1 MRKRLIVLAIAV
13 LMLVVTGCG
22 GSSDK
27 KSSGGGGGKAA
38 TTVTAGAKKGGHLDV
53 LSAGDIDGLDPGY
66 WYYQYDYMAF
76 AEPTQRELYS
86 WEADKT
92 TPTADIADGAP
103 QVSDGGKT
111 ITVKIRSGVK
121 YSPGPVKRTV
131 TAADFKYALERCFLP
146 QVGNGYVNAYLG
158 DISGVQAYKD
168 GKAKEITGITA
179 PDDNTLVIKFDK
191 PSGSASQALALPC
204 TVPVPK
210 EYAEQY
216 DKGKQ
221 STYGQH
227 QVFTGPYMIKGAES
241 GSVKAGY
248 KPGKRID
255 LVRNPNWGGE
265 KAGDFRPAYLDSIS
279 FIGGNDLSLASRK
292 ILQGQSMISGDFA
305 APPTAIM
312 KRAYQSQRDQVQII
326 PSGGNRYIGLNAVIP
341 PFDDANVR
349 KAVVAATNRTALIQT
364 RGGPLL
370 GIPATHVIPPGLG
383 GFDEAGGEKGDPAN
397 DFYANPAGDMAVAAK
412 YMKAAGFSSGKY
424 KGPEILMVGD
434 DQPPA
439 SKTGE
444 AFLETLKNLGFK
456 VRYRQVPHDVMYSKF
471 CQVPKAKVNVCPN
484 VGWGKDFFDSES
496 MLFPTFYGKNIVP
509 SGNVNYPQLN
519 DPKINKM
526 MEDARAL
533 TDQAARDKAWAD
545 VDKAITAGAYV
556 VMWIWDNDVNIRS
569 KNVNGVQNKF
579 NASWDVTYTS
589 LK

>member
-1 MRKRLIVLAIAV
+1 MRKRFLVLAIAV
-13 LMLVVTGCG
+13 LALVVAGCG
-22 GSSDK
+22 GGNDN
-27 KSSGGGGGKAA
+27 KSSSGGGKAA

-53 LSAGDIDGLDPGY
+53 LSASDVDGLDPGY
-66 WYYQYDYMAF
+66 WYYQYDYMALM
-76 AEPTQRELYS
+76 EPTQRSLYG

-92 TPTADIADGAP
+92 QPTPDLADGQP

-111 ITVKIRSGVK
+111 FTIKIRPGIK

-131 TAADFKYALERCFLP
+131 KADDFKYALERCFLP

-158 DISGVQAYKD
+158 DIVGVQEFKD
-168 GKAKEITGITA
+168 GKAKEISGITA
-179 PDDNTLVIKFDK
+179 PDDNTLVIKFSK
-191 PSGSASQALALPC
+191 ASGAAAQALALPC
-204 TVPVPK
+204 TVPVPR
-210 EYAEQY
+210 EYAKQY
-216 DKGKQ
+216 DSGKQ

-227 QVFTGPYMIKGAES
+227 QVFTGPYVIKGSED
-241 GSVKAGY
+241 GDV
-248 KPGKRID
+248 KPGYVPGKKIE

-265 KAGDFRPAYLDSIS
+265 KQGDFRPAYLDSIT
-279 FIGGNDLSLASRK
+279 FLGGNDLSVASRK
-292 ILQGQSMISGDFA
+292 ILQGNGMISGDFA

-312 KRAYQSQRDQVQII
+312 KRAYQTQRDQVQII
-326 PSGGNRYIGLNAVIP
+326 PSGGNRYIGLDTAIP
-341 PFDDANVR
+341 PFNDANIR
-349 KAVVAATNRTALIQT
+349 KAVVAQTDRNALIQT

-370 GIPATHVIPPGLG
+370 GKPATHIIPPGLG
-383 GFDEAGGEKGDPAN
+383 GFEEAGGYKSKY
-397 DFYANPAGDMAVAAK
+397 DFYSQDGSALPDVAKK
-412 YMKAAGFSSGKY
+412 YMQAAGFANGKY
-424 KGPEILMVGD
+424 NGPEILMVGD

-444 AFLETLKNLGFK
+444 AFLEVLKQLGFK

-484 VGWGKDFFDSES
+484 VGWGKDFFDAES
-496 MLFPTFYGKNIVP
+496 MLFPTFFGKNIVP

-519 DPKINKM
+519 DPKINADMDK
-526 MEDARAL
+526 ARAL
-533 TDQAARDKAWAD
+533 TDQAERDKAWA
-545 VDKAITAGAYV
+545 AIDDEITGGAYV

>member
-1 MRKRLIVLAIAV
+1 MRKRFLVLAIAV
-13 LMLVVTGCG
+13 LALVVAGCG
-22 GSSDK
+22 GGNNN
-27 KSSGGGGGKAA
+27 KSSSGGGKAA

-53 LSAGDIDGLDPGY
+53 MSASDVDSLDPGY
-66 WYYQYDYMAF
+66 WYYQYDYMALM
-76 AEPTQRELYS
+76 EPTQRSLYG

-92 TPTADIADGAP
+92 TPTPDLAEGQP
-103 QVSDGGKT
+103 QVTDGGKT
-111 ITVKIRSGVK
+111 MTIKIRSGIK

-131 TAADFKYALERCFLP
+131 KADDFKYALERCFLP

-158 DISGVQAYKD
+158 DITGVQAFKD
-168 GKAKEITGITA
+168 GKAKEISGITA

-191 PSGSASQALALPC
+191 ASGAAAQALALPC
-204 TVPVPK
+204 TVPVPR
-210 EYAEQY
+210 EYAKQY
-216 DKGKQ
+216 DSGKQ

-227 QVFTGPYMIKGAES
+227 QVFTGPYMIKGAED
-241 GSVKAGY
+241 GDV
-248 KPGKRID
+248 KPGYVPGKSID

-265 KAGDFRPAYLDSIS
+265 KQGDFRPAYLDSIT
-279 FIGGNDLSLASRK
+279 FKGGNDLSVASRK
-292 ILQGQSMISGDFA
+292 ILSGNGMISGDFA

-312 KRAYQSQRDQVQII
+312 KKAYTTQRDQVQII
-326 PSGGNRYIGLNAVIP
+326 PSGGNRYIALNTAIP
-341 PFDDANVR
+341 PFNNENLR
-349 KAVVAATNRTALIQT
+349 KAVVAQTDRNALIQT

-370 GIPATHVIPPGLG
+370 GKPATHIIPPGLG
-383 GFDEAGGEKGDPAN
+383 GFEEAGGFTSKN
-397 DFYANPAGDMAVAAK
+397 DFYSKDGSAQPDVAKK
-412 YMKAAGFSSGKY
+412 YMQAAGFASGKY
-424 KGPEILMVGD
+424 NGPEILMVGD

-444 AFLETLKNLGFK
+444 AFLEVLKQLGFK

-484 VGWGKDFFDSES
+484 TGWGKDFFDAES

-519 DPKINKM
+519 DPKINADMDK
-526 MEDARAL
+526 ARAL
-533 TDQAARDKAWAD
+533 TDQAERDKAWAAID
-545 VDKAITAGAYV
+545 DEITAGAYV

-569 KNVNGVQNKF
+569 KNVSGVQNKF